1 MGTLYITA
9 SGTDRM
15 LVATVENDQISLAY
29 PHAGRFDF
37 VRCYRFASYCKAR
50 QFQMRKEL
58 WFDIRVS
65 RALVG
70 ADPADVAQNIADCF
84 SHVYR
89 MSGPYGLRL
98 QGMGW
103 QSSART

>member
-1 MGTLYITA
+1 
-9 SGTDRM
+9 
-15 LVATVENDQISLAY
+15 
-29 PHAGRFDF
+29 
-37 VRCYRFASYCKAR
+37 
-50 QFQMRKEL
+50 
-58 WFDIRVS
+58 
-65 RALVG
+65 
-70 ADPADVAQNIADCF
+70 VAQNIADCF